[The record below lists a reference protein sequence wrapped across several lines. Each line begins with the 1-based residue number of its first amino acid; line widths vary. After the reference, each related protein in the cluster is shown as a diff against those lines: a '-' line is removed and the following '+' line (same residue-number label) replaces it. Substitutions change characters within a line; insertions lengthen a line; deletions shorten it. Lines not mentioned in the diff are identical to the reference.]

1 MSITNRTLLMKAP
14 SHNCAILFIPILSI
28 LILTLSSYNHGFLRL
43 TILQYI
49 TFLDTYEYLT
59 SHIQLL
65 SFSFLL
71 AVKKQL
77 AKSVATTTAE
87 LNPGISSFS
96 GKQLMKVSR
105 SGHAKQ
111 AKPQYYGGPYKS
123 KR

>member
-1 MSITNRTLLMKAP
+1 MD
-14 SHNCAILFIPILSI
+14 
-28 LILTLSSYNHGFLRL
+28 
-43 TILQYI
+43 
-49 TFLDTYEYLT
+49 FLDLLSCSTFTYYFSYTYEYLI

-87 LNPGISSFS
+87 LNPGMNSFS
-96 GKQLMKVSR
+96 GKQLMQVSR

-111 AKPQYYGGPYKS
+111 AKP
-123 KR
+123 